1 MAPKNFTSPGA
12 MPEPPVVCAKI
23 GQAARRNSTTI
34 SSIILFRI
42 FVYLPFRVLKLRR
55 GGGSNPNR
63 GERRLT
69 LERDYAGLMFVRS
82 SNAHINHRE
91 QGENVGLQK

>member
-1 MAPKNFTSPGA
+1 M
-12 MPEPPVVCAKI
+12 
-23 GQAARRNSTTI
+23 
-34 SSIILFRI
+34 
-42 FVYLPFRVLKLRR
+42 YLPFRVLKLRR

-69 LERDYAGLMFVRS
+69 LERDYAGLMFVRR

-91 QGENVGLQK
+91 QGKNVGLQKRNKDV

>member
-12 MPEPPVVCAKI
+12 IPEPGACAKT
-23 GQAARRNSTTI
+23 GQAARRNTTTI
-34 SSIILFRI
+34 SNIILFRI
-42 FVYLPFRVLKLRR
+42 TFTFLLLLKLRR

-69 LERDYAGLMFVRS
+69 LERDHAG
-82 SNAHINHRE
+82 
-91 QGENVGLQK
+91 